1 MYSTNI
7 PRSSLMTLIEDLV
20 CEPAAVDSIRFAPS
34 PMNANETTV
43 VNEVPDKRI
52 SPPSQATNKDQP
64 QHYVDISKESATSDY
79 LSFSEMTKT
88 SCHNRMS

>member
-1 MYSTNI
+1 
-7 PRSSLMTLIEDLV
+7 MTLIMV

-64 QHYVDISKESATSDY
+64 QHYLDISKESATSDY

-88 SCHNRMS
+88 SCHHHMS